1 MKRMIMT
8 LVAVWMMITSMNAQR
23 LTNIQA
29 EARFITDKMVVEL
42 GLSSAQRNSILN
54 INLNYLNGIR
64 SYRDIDA
71 YGWHYRN
78 KQLKRMM
85 TARQWKRFKDSYYF
99 YRPIGWQNHVY
110 VHHIYTKYPKH
121 NWGHDKRRPRPECSY
136 GRPGWPGGTHV
147 TYGPG
152 KPCKHHKYHKHDKKW
167 KHDRDWSIAKTH
179 CHTIRK
185 QILRVGGHRFFYDRN
200 LLGQVHTQIT
210 VKDSDHI
217 RIIPDNYLTITRTF
231 SPNTG
236 FSIITIISK
245 LFQ

>member
-42 GLSSAQRNSILN
+42 GLSNAQRNNLLN
-54 INLNYLNGIR
+54 INFTYLDGIR

-152 KPCKHHKYHKHDKKW
+152 KPDKHHKHDKKW
-167 KHDRDWSIAKTH
+167 KHDKKKWKHDRDW
-179 CHTIRK
+179 
-185 QILRVGGHRFFYDRN
+185 D
-200 LLGQVHTQIT
+200 
-210 VKDSDHI
+210 DD
-217 RIIPDNYLTITRTF
+217 DDDDDDDD
-231 SPNTG
+231 
-236 FSIITIISK
+236 
-245 LFQ
+245 

>member
-42 GLSSAQRNSILN
+42 GLSSVQRNSILN

-152 KPCKHHKYHKHDKKW
+152 KPGKHT
-167 KHDRDWSIAKTH
+167 SITNTTRSGSTTRRNGSTIEIGMMMMMIEIMTGMQTEIKTN
-179 CHTIRK
+179 IR
-185 QILRVGGHRFFYDRN
+185 
-200 LLGQVHTQIT
+200 
-210 VKDSDHI
+210 
-217 RIIPDNYLTITRTF
+217 
-231 SPNTG
+231 
-236 FSIITIISK
+236 
-245 LFQ
+245 

>member
-8 LVAVWMMITSMNAQR
+8 LVAAWMMITSMNAQR

-42 GLSSAQRNSILN
+42 GLSSVQRNSILN

-152 KPCKHHKYHKHDKKW
+152 NPDKHHKHHKHHKHDKKW
-167 KHDRDWSIAKTH
+167 KHDKKKWKHDRDW
-179 CHTIRK
+179 
-185 QILRVGGHRFFYDRN
+185 D
-200 LLGQVHTQIT
+200 
-210 VKDSDHI
+210 DD
-217 RIIPDNYLTITRTF
+217 DDDD
-231 SPNTG
+231 
-236 FSIITIISK
+236 
-245 LFQ
+245 

>member
-42 GLSSAQRNSILN
+42 GLSSAQRNNLLN
-54 INLNYLNGIR
+54 INFTYLDGIR

-85 TARQWKRFKDSYYF
+85 TARQWKKFKDSYYF

-152 KPCKHHKYHKHDKKW
+152 KPGKHHKHHKHDKKW
-167 KHDRDWSIAKTH
+167 KHDKKKWKHDRDW
-179 CHTIRK
+179 
-185 QILRVGGHRFFYDRN
+185 D
-200 LLGQVHTQIT
+200 
-210 VKDSDHI
+210 DD
-217 RIIPDNYLTITRTF
+217 DDDDDDDD
-231 SPNTG
+231 
-236 FSIITIISK
+236 
-245 LFQ
+245 

>member
-1 MKRMIMT
+1 MKRIIMT
-8 LVAVWMMITSMNAQR
+8 LVAIWMMITSMNAQR

-42 GLSSAQRNSILN
+42 GLSSVQRNSILN

-71 YGWHYRN
+71 YGWQYRN

-85 TARQWKRFKDSYYF
+85 TARQWKRFKNSYYF

-136 GRPGWPGGTHV
+136 GRPGWAGSWVVMICCLSVIEEWLHSEAKWVALVGSRSSDKSHV
-147 TYGPG
+147 
-152 KPCKHHKYHKHDKKW
+152 
-167 KHDRDWSIAKTH
+167 
-179 CHTIRK
+179 
-185 QILRVGGHRFFYDRN
+185 
-200 LLGQVHTQIT
+200 
-210 VKDSDHI
+210 
-217 RIIPDNYLTITRTF
+217 
-231 SPNTG
+231 
-236 FSIITIISK
+236 
-245 LFQ
+245 

>member
-23 LTNIQA
+23 LTDIQA

-42 GLSSAQRNSILN
+42 GLSSVQRNSILN
-54 INLNYLNGIR
+54 INLNYLNGIQ

-121 NWGHDKRRPRPECSY
+121 NWTRQAPPSPRVQLRKTRMARRY
-136 GRPGWPGGTHV
+136 
-147 TYGPG
+147 
-152 KPCKHHKYHKHDKKW
+152 PCNLW
-167 KHDRDWSIAKTH
+167 T
-179 CHTIRK
+179 RK
-185 QILRVGGHRFFYDRN
+185 ARQAS
-200 LLGQVHTQIT
+200 QTSQT
-210 VKDSDHI
+210 SQ
-217 RIIPDNYLTITRTF
+217 TR
-231 SPNTG
+231 
-236 FSIITIISK
+236 
-245 LFQ
+245 

>member
-1 MKRMIMT
+1 MKRIMMT
-8 LVAVWMMITSMNAQR
+8 IVAAWMMITSMNAQR

-42 GLSSAQRNSILN
+42 GLSKAQRNNLLN
-54 INLNYLNGIR
+54 INFTYLDGIR

-85 TARQWKRFKDSYYF
+85 TARQWKKFKDSYYF
-99 YRPIGWQNHVY
+99 YRPIGWENHVY

-121 NWGHDKRRPRPECSY
+121 NWGHDKRRHCPECNY

-152 KPCKHHKYHKHDKKW
+152 KPGKHHKHHKHDKKKWKHDKKKW
-167 KHDRDWSIAKTH
+167 KHDRDW
-179 CHTIRK
+179 
-185 QILRVGGHRFFYDRN
+185 D
-200 LLGQVHTQIT
+200 
-210 VKDSDHI
+210 DD
-217 RIIPDNYLTITRTF
+217 DDD
-231 SPNTG
+231 
-236 FSIITIISK
+236 
-245 LFQ
+245 

>member
-42 GLSSAQRNSILN
+42 GLSSIQRNSILN

-99 YRPIGWQNHVY
+99 YRPIGWNNHVY

-136 GRPGWPGGTHV
+136 GRPGWPGGTLV
-147 TYGPG
+147 TYRPG
-152 KPCKHHKYHKHDKKW
+152 KW
-167 KHDRDWSIAKTH
+167 KHDRDW
-179 CHTIRK
+179 
-185 QILRVGGHRFFYDRN
+185 D
-200 LLGQVHTQIT
+200 
-210 VKDSDHI
+210 DD
-217 RIIPDNYLTITRTF
+217 DDDDDDD
-231 SPNTG
+231 
-236 FSIITIISK
+236 
-245 LFQ
+245 

>member
-23 LTNIQA
+23 LTDIQA

-42 GLSSAQRNSILN
+42 GLSNVQRNNLLN
-54 INLNYLNGIR
+54 INFTYLDGIR

-152 KPCKHHKYHKHDKKW
+152 KPDKHHKHHKHDKKW
-167 KHDRDWSIAKTH
+167 KHDKKKWKHDRDW
-179 CHTIRK
+179 
-185 QILRVGGHRFFYDRN
+185 D
-200 LLGQVHTQIT
+200 
-210 VKDSDHI
+210 DD
-217 RIIPDNYLTITRTF
+217 DDDDDDDD
-231 SPNTG
+231 
-236 FSIITIISK
+236 
-245 LFQ
+245 

>member
-42 GLSSAQRNSILN
+42 GLSSVQRNSILN

-85 TARQWKRFKDSYYF
+85 TARQWKRFKNSYYF
-99 YRPIGWQNHVY
+99 YRPIGWNNHVY

-121 NWGHDKRRPRPECSY
+121 NWGHDKRCPRPECSY
-136 GRPGWPGGTHV
+136 GRPGWPGGIHV

-152 KPCKHHKYHKHDKKW
+152 KW
-167 KHDRDWSIAKTH
+167 KHDRDW
-179 CHTIRK
+179 
-185 QILRVGGHRFFYDRN
+185 D
-200 LLGQVHTQIT
+200 
-210 VKDSDHI
+210 DD
-217 RIIPDNYLTITRTF
+217 DDDDDDDD
-231 SPNTG
+231 
-236 FSIITIISK
+236 
-245 LFQ
+245 